1 MLGTHVRD
9 KCAVSASLMI
19 AEMFAYYKGKNLSL
33 LEVLDGI
40 YKEFGYYI
48 NTTHSYEFPGASG
61 FDKMKSIMESFRMG
75 NISSFAGIPVVE
87 VQDYINGYN
96 GIPASNVMKYVL
108 EDNGMVVLRPSGTE
122 PKLKLYIGIG
132 AKTIREAEELEK
144 SITEEVNIQ

>member
-9 KCAVSASLMI
+9 KDAVSASLMV
-19 AEMFAYYKGKNLSL
+19 AEMFAYYKGKGLSL

-61 FDKMKSIMESFRMG
+61 FDKMKDIMESYR
-75 NISSFAGIPVVE
+75 NQPRTSFAGIKVVE
-87 VQDYINGYN
+87 TQDYIDGYK
-96 GIPASNVMKYVL
+96 GIPASNVIKYVL

-122 PKLKLYIGIG
+122 PKLKLYIGVG
-132 AKTIREAEELEK
+132 APTLAEAEEIEK
-144 SITEEVNIQ
+144 KITEEENIH